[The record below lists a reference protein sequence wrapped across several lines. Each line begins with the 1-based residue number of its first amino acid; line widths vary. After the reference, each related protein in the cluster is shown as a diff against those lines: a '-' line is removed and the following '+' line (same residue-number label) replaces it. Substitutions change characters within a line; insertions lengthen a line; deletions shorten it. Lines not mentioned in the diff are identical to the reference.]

1 MSDGRNRALRI
12 TALMVF
18 AQAIDGMVTPT
29 YFPAPMHGAAGAE
42 SAGMMHVVLTAVGV
56 LTILLAIVF
65 GAAAY
70 RNWFRFYS
78 VGMLLVVLAFGII
91 GFSYVP
97 AISANLPTHGSE
109 PRSALTSMVAVG
121 GVVLAIVL
129 LRAEKRPR
137 LN

>member
-1 MSDGRNRALRI
+1 ML
-12 TALMVF
+12 
-18 AQAIDGMVTPT
+18 
-29 YFPAPMHGAAGAE
+29 GAAGAE

-78 VGMLLVVLAFGII
+78 VGTLLVVLAFGII

-97 AISANLPTHGSE
+97 AISANLPTPWLGATE
-109 PRSALTSMVAVG
+109 RVNIYGWMLWV
-121 GVVLAIVL
+121 VVLAIVL
-129 LRAEKRPR
+129 LRAEKRPW